1 MIVKIINYPMR
12 LIINKIE
19 QILPLQANL
28 ILISRKTSTVIPNN
42 RMKVGTTLL
51 LPSILRN
58 NKVKKAKFKM

>member
-1 MIVKIINYPMR
+1 MVKIINYLMR

-19 QILPLQANL
+19 QILLLQANL
-28 ILISRKTSTVIPNN
+28 ILISRKSSTVNLN
-42 RMKVGTTLL
+42 KRMKVGTILL